1 MGGNMSLQL
10 LSAQPSDKGMA
21 VTFATEH
28 GIEPLEGSC
37 DEFARLAQVM
47 QQVSVLALA
56 NQHETVW
63 IEDVVIGD
71 AIVKLGL
78 KDNGQ
83 TRVSILRP

>member
-1 MGGNMSLQL
+1 MSLEL
-10 LSAQPSDKGMA
+10 ISAHPSDKGMA

-37 DEFARLAQVM
+37 DEFARLAKVM

-63 IEDVVIGD
+63 IDDVAVGD
-71 AIVKLGL
+71 SIVKLGL
-78 KDNGQ
+78 KSNGQ
-83 TRVSILRP
+83 TRVRILRP

>member
-1 MGGNMSLQL
+1 
-10 LSAQPSDKGMA
+10 
-21 VTFATEH
+21 
-28 GIEPLEGSC
+28 
-37 DEFARLAQVM
+37 VM

-78 KDNGQ
+78 KENGQ